1 MRERVAL
8 VTGAA
13 GGIGGAAV
21 RELAGRGWTTAALDL
36 VPAPDADHTVGVDVA
51 AAEQVEAAVRRIE
64 REMGPIEAALCAAGH
79 YAIVPVSDIAW
90 PDWQRMLRV
99 HLGGVVNVCRAVAPG
114 MAERGGGTVVA
125 VSSDLAIGGGD
136 GEAHY
141 VAAKGAVL
149 GLVRSLAAELAPSGV
164 RVNAVAPGPTD
175 TPMLPP
181 DSPWRRPA
189 FLQSLPTGRLTS
201 AEEVAFAVAYLVEEA
216 TFCAGEVLS
225 PNSGMVI

>member
-13 GGIGGAAV
+13 SGIGAAAV

-36 VPAPDADHTVGVDVA
+36 VPAPDADHSVSVDVA
-51 AAEQVEAAVRRIE
+51 SPEQVHATVRRIE
-64 REMGPIEAALCAAGH
+64 REMGPIEAVLCAAGH
-79 YAIVPVSDIAW
+79 YTIVPVSDIAW

-99 HLGGVVNVCRAVAPG
+99 HLGGLLNVCRAVTPG
-114 MAERGGGTVVA
+114 MVERGDGTVVA
-125 VSSDLAIGGGD
+125 VSSDLAVGGGD

-175 TPMLPP
+175 TPMLAP
-181 DSPWRRPA
+181 DSPWRRSA
-189 FLQSLPTGRLTS
+189 FLQTLPTGRLTS
-201 AEEVAFAVAYLVEEA
+201 AEEVALAVAYLVEEG
-216 TFCAGEVLS
+216 TFCAGEVVS

>member
-13 GGIGGAAV
+13 SGIGAAMV
-21 RELAGRGWTTAALDL
+21 RELAGRGWTTAGLDL
-36 VPAPDADHTVGVDVA
+36 LPAADAHHTVGVDVVVP
-51 AAEQVEAAVRRIE
+51 EQVTAAVRRIE
-64 REMGPIEAALCAAGH
+64 REMGPIEAAVCAAGH
-79 YAIVPVSDIAW
+79 YSIVPVSDIAW
-90 PDWQRMLRV
+90 ADWVRMLRV
-99 HLGGVVNVCRAVAPG
+99 HLGGAVNVCRAVAPG
-114 MAERGGGTVVA
+114 MVERGRGTVVA

-141 VAAKGAVL
+141 SAAKGAVI

-175 TPMLPP
+175 TSMLPP

-189 FLQSLPTGRLTS
+189 YLQTLPTGRLTS
-201 AEEVAFAVAYLVEEA
+201 PEEVAFATAYLVEEA

-225 PNSGMVI
+225 PNSGAVI

>member
-13 GGIGGAAV
+13 GGIGGATV

-51 AAEQVEAAVRRIE
+51 APEQVHAAVRRIE

-79 YAIVPVSDIAW
+79 YTIVPVSDIAW

-99 HLGGVVNVCRAVAPG
+99 HLGGVVNVCRAVAPR
-114 MAERGGGTVVA
+114 MVERGGGTVVA

>member
-13 GGIGGAAV
+13 GGIGGATV

-51 AAEQVEAAVRRIE
+51 AAEQVHAAVRRIE

-90 PDWQRMLRV
+90 PDWLRMLRV

>member
-8 VTGAA
+8 VTGGAS
-13 GGIGGAAV
+13 GIGAAVV
-21 RELAGRGWTTAALDL
+21 RELAGRGWRTAALDL
-36 VPAPDADHTVGVDVA
+36 VPAADADHTVGVDVA
-51 AAEQVEAAVRRIE
+51 FPEQVSAAVRRIE
-64 REMGPIEAALCAAGH
+64 RELGPIEAALCAAGH
-79 YAIVPVSDIAW
+79 YAIVPASDVAW
-90 PDWQRMLRV
+90 TDWLRMLRV
-99 HLGGVVNVCRAVAPG
+99 HLGGFVNVCRAVTPG
-114 MAERGGGTVVA
+114 MVERGRGTVVA

-141 VAAKGAVL
+141 AAAKGAVI

-189 FLQSLPTGRLTS
+189 FLQTLPTGRLT
-201 AEEVAFAVAYLVEEA
+201 APEEIAFAAAYLVEDA
-216 TFCAGEVLS
+216 TFCAGEILS
-225 PNSGMVI
+225 PNSGAVI

>member
-1 MRERVAL
+1 MRERLAL

-13 GGIGGAAV
+13 GGIGGAMV

-36 VPAPDADHTVGVDVA
+36 APAPDADHTVSVDVA
-51 AAEQVEAAVRRIE
+51 VPEQVDAAVRRIE
-64 REMGPIEAALCAAGH
+64 REMGPVEAALCAAGH
-79 YAIVPVSDIAW
+79 YALVPMPDIAW

-99 HLGGVVNVCRAVAPG
+99 HLGGVLNVCRAVAPG
-114 MAERGGGTVVA
+114 MVERGRGSMVA
-125 VSSDLAIGGGD
+125 ISSDLAIAGGD
-136 GEAHY
+136 GAAHY
-141 VAAKGAVL
+141 STAKGAVH
-149 GLVRSLAAELAPSGV
+149 GLVRSLAVELGPSGV

-189 FLQSLPTGRLTS
+189 FLQTLPTGRLTT

-216 TFCAGEVLS
+216 TFCTGEVLS